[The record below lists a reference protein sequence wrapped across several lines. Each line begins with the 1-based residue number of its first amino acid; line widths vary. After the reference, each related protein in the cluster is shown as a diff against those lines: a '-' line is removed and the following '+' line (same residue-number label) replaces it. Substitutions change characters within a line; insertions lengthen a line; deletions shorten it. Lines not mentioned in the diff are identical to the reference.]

1 MNKARYN
8 PIEDEGVNT
17 IGLIFTKE
25 FQWIFRE
32 QQKAD
37 MGIDAHVEVC
47 ENGNPLGRLIALQIK
62 SGESWFREKTADG
75 FIFRGSL
82 EHLDYWQE
90 HSLPVV
96 IALYNPSNSKVFWQI
111 VIPKFIK
118 KTSKAW
124 KISVPFCN
132 QLNRSSLMTL
142 KEYSKETLI
151 SEILKKTKFTK
162 IGSYLEEELY
172 KKILAIMQKIEFSS
186 PKVEK
191 ETTEINPYQF
201 IAFEVI
207 KRLSLLGIGKIF
219 CVEFYRWFMQEN
231 VATNTIRLVELG
243 YQTFLIMDS
252 EKKMA
257 IWSAFDLADYIF
269 MGAEKRKNPDVILCL
284 NDIVNEL
291 FEHLGY
297 ERKEV
302 TNELFYQNRKYIKN
316 IEFVWDKALE
326 ESALNFSQSQM
337 IKTTDSDC

>member
-8 PIEDEGVNT
+8 PVEDEGVNS

-25 FQWIFRE
+25 FKWIFRE

-62 SGESWFREKTADG
+62 SGESWFREKATDG
-75 FIFRGSL
+75 FVFRGSL

-96 IALYNPSNSKVFWQI
+96 IALYNPLNSKVFWQF
-111 VIPKFIK
+111 VTPKLIK

-124 KISVPFCN
+124 KIIIPVDN
-132 QLNRSSLMTL
+132 QLNRFSLMKL

-151 SEILKKTKFTK
+151 SEILRNVRFTKF
-162 IGSYLEEELY
+162 GYYLEEEMYKIFLAIT
-172 KKILAIMQKIEFSS
+172 KKIESNTLKSEENI
-186 PKVEK
+186 
-191 ETTEINPYQF
+191 TEISPYQF

-207 KRLSLLGIGKIF
+207 KRLSLLGISK
-219 CVEFYRWFMQEN
+219 VLSVKFYRWFMQG
-231 VATNTIRLVELG
+231 NTAHNAIRLVELG
-243 YQTFLIMDS
+243 YQTFLIIDGEREMS
-252 EKKMA
+252 
-257 IWSAFDLADYIF
+257 ICSAFDLADYIF
-269 MGAEKRKNPDVILCL
+269 MGSENQKIPNVILCL

-291 FEHLGY
+291 FEQLGY

-326 ESALNFSQSQM
+326 EAALNFSQSQT
-337 IKTTDSDC
+337 IETIDPDY